1 MEQAQ
6 PTPYKDEWTC
16 LNFPM
21 FKDLPPELRIRIW
34 QHAMPEAR
42 TVVVESPF
50 AIARNRAPKSLEE
63 ALSRTSDENVQDT
76 WRSTAKIPALLHV
89 NAEARHEALKRY
101 RLSLG
106 AGKAQPRIYVDFSRD
121 TLFFGHAELKP
132 ECAKLW
138 ASTADLQ
145 KVQRL
150 AIVPE
155 GAWRVMRWQ
164 NAGMNALERIIFV
177 HEADDAEL
185 GPQPQLV
192 EDAQKD
198 FAGMETVASAGVED
212 HLEGAER
219 EEGLRQEG
227 DAQESGNSLESC
239 LARCGLDP
247 GKKRMQSARE
257 ELDTLM
263 KVLPTRWWHREPA
276 VSTAVFRQC

>member
-16 LNFPM
+16 LNFPK
-21 FKDLPPELRIRIW
+21 FRDLPPELRIKVW

-50 AIARNRAPKSLEE
+50 ALARNRAPRSLEE

-76 WRSTAKIPALLHV
+76 WRSTTKIPALLHV
-89 NAEARHEALKRY
+89 NAEARHEALRRY

-106 AGKAQPRIYVDFSRD
+106 AGKAQPTIYVDFSRD

-177 HEADDAEL
+177 HEADDVEL

-192 EDAQKD
+192 EDARED
-198 FAGMETVASAGVED
+198 LAGMETVASAPAQD

-227 DAQESGNSLESC
+227 GAQESGTSLESC
-239 LARCGLDP
+239 LARCALDP
-247 GKKRMQSARE
+247 GRKRMQSARE

-263 KVLPTRWWHREPA
+263 KVLPMRWHREPA
-276 VSTAVFRQC
+276 VSTAVFRLC

>member
-6 PTPYKDEWTC
+6 STPYKDEWTR
-16 LNFPM
+16 LKFPM

-50 AIARNRAPKSLEE
+50 AIARNRAPRSLEE
-63 ALSRTSDENVQDT
+63 ALLRTSDENAQDT
-76 WRSTAKIPALLHV
+76 WRSTTKIPVLLHV

-177 HEADDAEL
+177 HEADDVEL

-192 EDAQKD
+192 EDLAD
-198 FAGMETVASAGVED
+198 MESVASAQAQD
-212 HLEGAER
+212 HLEGAESGER
-219 EEGLRQEG
+219 LRQEG
-227 DAQESGNSLESC
+227 GVRESGTSLEGC
-239 LARCGLDP
+239 LARCALDP

-263 KVLPTRWWHREPA
+263 KVLPTLWHREPA
-276 VSTAVFRQC
+276 VSTAVFRLR

>member
-6 PTPYKDEWTC
+6 PTQYKDEWTC
-16 LNFPM
+16 LNFHM
-21 FKDLPPELRIRIW
+21 FKDLPPELRIKIW

-42 TVVVESPF
+42 TVAVESRF
-50 AIARNRAPKSLEE
+50 AIARNRGPRSLEE

-76 WRSTAKIPALLHV
+76 WRSTTKIPVLLHV

-164 NAGMNALERIIFV
+164 NVGMSALERIIFV
-177 HEADDAEL
+177 HEADDVEL

-192 EDAQKD
+192 EDARED
-198 FAGMETVASAGVED
+198 LAGMETIASARAQD
-212 HLEGAER
+212 HLEGVAR
-219 EEGLRQEG
+219 EEGLRQGE
-227 DAQESGNSLESC
+227 AVQESGTSLESC
-239 LARCGLDP
+239 LARCALDP

-263 KVLPTRWWHREPA
+263 KVLPTRWHREPA